1 MIDCEPLSGN
11 RWQLEPICSAETLL
25 ISPDNSSE
33 SDWDRTSNSN
43 LSQSSTLSSYN
54 NIWEAFSV
62 IQYGEEHEKE
72 GGGGGEFGAN
82 KLVLDNT
89 YSWDGE
95 QWRMWRSSL
104 RSTQSLEI
112 LSYHLRFSWSH
123 LKDLDWLWTKT
134 ENTWWRLH
142 AVLFPCIFFTDQ
154 VWERR
159 GYRSVRKNATNIAW
173 QFFW

>member
-62 IQYGEEHEKE
+62 IQCGEEHEKE
-72 GGGGGEFGAN
+72 GGGSSEPTNWSWIIRIVGMGNNGGCG
-82 KLVLDNT
+82 
-89 YSWDGE
+89 G
-95 QWRMWRSSL
+95 
-104 RSTQSLEI
+104 
-112 LSYHLRFSWSH
+112 
-123 LKDLDWLWTKT
+123 
-134 ENTWWRLH
+134 LH
-142 AVLFPCIFFTDQ
+142 
-154 VWERR
+154 
-159 GYRSVRKNATNIAW
+159 
-173 QFFW
+173 